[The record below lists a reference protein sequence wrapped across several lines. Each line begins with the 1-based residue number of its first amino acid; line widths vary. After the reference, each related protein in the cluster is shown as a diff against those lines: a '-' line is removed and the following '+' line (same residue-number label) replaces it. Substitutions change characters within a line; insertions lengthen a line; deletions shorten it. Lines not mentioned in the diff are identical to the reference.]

1 VPDAGLELTEGVTA
15 HGHGSR
21 QVTSPHGKKKEKN
34 GKKKNRWVMKGGLL
48 RLLSLLIKRAL
59 VVEGAFAK
67 ETSEFR
73 EPTNRCT
80 PQSPTLKGSL
90 PKLPGLV

>member
-1 VPDAGLELTEGVTA
+1 
-15 HGHGSR
+15 
-21 QVTSPHGKKKEKN
+21 
-34 GKKKNRWVMKGGLL
+34 MKGGLL